1 MSDFEATS
9 STVYTATF
17 TPTAEGAATIDVA
30 ASTFTD
36 AAGNNNTAATQFNW
50 TYDGT
55 APTMTITAAEGADGF
70 TSNDAS
76 LALTFTSSEATTDFA
91 EEDITAVGG
100 DLTSFAGS
108 GAVYTATFTPTGGD
122 GAKTID
128 VAANTFTDAAG
139 NNNTAASQFN
149 WTFDG
154 SVPTITSTTIAFDNS
169 TIAVTFSEAV
179 YNTTGGSGALET
191 SDFALSISG
200 GTATL
205 SSTTPS
211 SISISLNVYTLGVSL
226 SGTPNGS
233 ETLTVVPS
241 SATAIYDGGN
251 NAASTTQSNNT
262 VALNEK
268 IIPTVTFSPINGAT
282 SVSQNGNI
290 TITFSEAV
298 RNVDNTVLT
307 DANVDALITLKKTDV
322 NGAAIV
328 FDATIDAD
336 KKVIT
341 INPASDFANSQV
353 VYAAIGSTVE
363 DAANNAIIATS
374 VTFTAM
380 ANSAPVLADIGVQS
394 TDEDVEKSITLSA
407 SDVDENTLTYSATS
421 AEENVTASVSNTIL
435 TLTPVADWHGSANIT
450 AIVSDGSTSDSET
463 FTLTVNPINDAPANF
478 TVSTDSLSE
487 NSAVG
492 TVVGI
497 FSATDIDTG
506 ETFTYSLVAG
516 DGSNDADNT
525 LFSISGDTLKSA
537 AIFDY
542 EEQNSRIVRIQVQ
555 DIGGLS
561 FVNSQTIRIINL
573 PEPQLSIT
581 SSSIDFGQ
589 VIVTHDS
596 SSTVSISSTGLDT
609 LVIDS
614 IKVNDQNYSVLS
626 LAYPIKLAP
635 QLTQDV
641 LFTFSPVDTGS
652 FNGVGTIYSNVANAE
667 IQMTGLGINDTI
679 PPVITDTSVPVVV
692 TTEKDIPVVIPV
704 SDANLI
710 TQVILN
716 YMVGGDQTT
725 YSDNGVD
732 NGDGTFTASIGK
744 DNVGINGVAYYVAA
758 VDEYGNTKIS
768 DTVSVEV
775 NFTDN
780 ELNTSIPKS
789 AYPNGIPDG
798 KWRLISL
805 PTHVDNSAVS
815 ETIQDELSK
824 SSSNTTW
831 RLFEDGGG
839 ANWIEASSFVLGQ
852 GYWIHQR
859 VKSDIAFATG
869 AGHSV
874 DLTGFSISI
883 PAGWSLMGNPYPF
896 ELKIGFDENE
906 VYGPLAYGTSGLEG
920 WEEAS
925 TNLSPWQGY
934 AIYNRT
940 SDSVS
945 LSINPLNTQGNAQS
959 KLLATVGWEINLSV
973 DNGEYGD
980 VYNTMGRRENA
991 LEDLDIWDNPE
1002 PPEMDKYISLSMDR
1016 EDWGVDYAFTSDIRS
1031 TDNINGIW
1039 EMNLKTKDVDGPIQ
1053 LSSELRGQIPNGVE
1067 AILFDHIERQSYPL
1081 LEVDKISIRKFSN
1094 HYDYPMTLIVG
1105 APIYVDGMVAEI
1117 EASMPETFALDQN
1130 YPNPFNPI
1138 TTITYSLPV
1147 PSHVNISVYNVL
1159 GQKVITLEKGWVNTG
1174 NHQTLWNGRDAGGN
1188 AVSSGLYF
1196 YSLEAENFR
1205 QIKKML
1211 FLK

>member
-1 MSDFEATS
+1 
-9 STVYTATF
+9 
-17 TPTAEGAATIDVA
+17 
-30 ASTFTD
+30 
-36 AAGNNNTAATQFNW
+36 
-50 TYDGT
+50 
-55 APTMTITAAEGADGF
+55 
-70 TSNDAS
+70 
-76 LALTFTSSEATTDFA
+76 
-91 EEDITAVGG
+91 
-100 DLTSFAGS
+100 
-108 GAVYTATFTPTGGD
+108 
-122 GAKTID
+122 
-128 VAANTFTDAAG
+128 
-139 NNNTAASQFN
+139 
-149 WTFDG
+149 
-154 SVPTITSTTIAFDNS
+154 
-169 TIAVTFSEAV
+169 
-179 YNTTGGSGALET
+179 
-191 SDFALSISG
+191 
-200 GTATL
+200 
-205 SSTTPS
+205 
-211 SISISLNVYTLGVSL
+211 
-226 SGTPNGS
+226 
-233 ETLTVVPS
+233 
-241 SATAIYDGGN
+241 
-251 NAASTTQSNNT
+251 
-262 VALNEK
+262 
-268 IIPTVTFSPINGAT
+268 
-282 SVSQNGNI
+282 
-290 TITFSEAV
+290 
-298 RNVDNTVLT
+298 
-307 DANVDALITLKKTDV
+307 
-322 NGAAIV
+322 
-328 FDATIDAD
+328 
-336 KKVIT
+336 
-341 INPASDFANSQV
+341 
-353 VYAAIGSTVE
+353 
-363 DAANNAIIATS
+363 
-374 VTFTAM
+374 
-380 ANSAPVLADIGVQS
+380 
-394 TDEDVEKSITLSA
+394 
-407 SDVDENTLTYSATS
+407 
-421 AEENVTASVSNTIL
+421 
-435 TLTPVADWHGSANIT
+435 
-450 AIVSDGSTSDSET
+450 
-463 FTLTVNPINDAPANF
+463 
-478 TVSTDSLSE
+478 
-487 NSAVG
+487 
-492 TVVGI
+492 
-497 FSATDIDTG
+497 
-506 ETFTYSLVAG
+506 
-516 DGSNDADNT
+516 
-525 LFSISGDTLKSA
+525 
-537 AIFDY
+537 
-542 EEQNSRIVRIQVQ
+542 
-555 DIGGLS
+555 
-561 FVNSQTIRIINL
+561 
-573 PEPQLSIT
+573 
-581 SSSIDFGQ
+581 
-589 VIVTHDS
+589 
-596 SSTVSISSTGLDT
+596 
-609 LVIDS
+609 
-614 IKVNDQNYSVLS
+614 
-626 LAYPIKLAP
+626 
-635 QLTQDV
+635 
-641 LFTFSPVDTGS
+641 
-652 FNGVGTIYSNVANAE
+652 
-667 IQMTGLGINDTI
+667 
-679 PPVITDTSVPVVV
+679 
-692 TTEKDIPVVIPV
+692 
-704 SDANLI
+704 
-710 TQVILN
+710 
-716 YMVGGDQTT
+716 
-725 YSDNGVD
+725 
-732 NGDGTFTASIGK
+732 
-744 DNVGINGVAYYVAA
+744 
-758 VDEYGNTKIS
+758 
-768 DTVSVEV
+768 VEV

-789 AYPNGIPDG
+789 AYPDGIPDG

-1081 LEVDKISIRKFSN
+1081 LEVDKISVRKFSN

-1105 APIYVDGMVAEI
+1105 EPIYVDGMVAEI